1 MAILVILILLALWGA
16 VLLPPILRARAESGS
31 APGGIGDFVGRLRS
45 GLGQGRHHDGALP
58 PLQPIM
64 GPVGGPSPA
73 LGTGMRAPGGMSQ
86 MQRRRRDVLIGLL
99 AAAGLTFLMAFM
111 AGSIVFWV
119 FQLLADALLAGYVY
133 LLLQAQGE
141 APAAPP
147 AVATRAA
154 PDPDAGP
161 EQRAP
166 SRPDAPPHRRDPVAR
181 RGAAR
186 GDGPR
191 APTHRHLVAIARVD
205 SRRQRIPKLATRAL
219 R

>member
-64 GPVGGPSPA
+64 GPVGGPGPA
-73 LGTGMRAPGGMSQ
+73 LGSGMRAPGGMSQ

-119 FQLLADALLAGYVY
+119 FQLLADSLLAGYML
-133 LLLQAQGE
+133 LLLQLKAKRQQRRQQTRPAPLQIPMPVPSNVHHLDPTRRRTAALPSPVE
-141 APAAPP
+141 APRE
-147 AVATRAA
+147 AT
-154 PDPDAGP
+154 
-161 EQRAP
+161 
-166 SRPDAPPHRRDPVAR
+166 V
-181 RGAAR
+181 
-186 GDGPR
+186 
-191 APTHRHLVAIARVD
+191 L
-205 SRRQRIPKLATRAL
+205 AL
-219 R
+219 RRTATW